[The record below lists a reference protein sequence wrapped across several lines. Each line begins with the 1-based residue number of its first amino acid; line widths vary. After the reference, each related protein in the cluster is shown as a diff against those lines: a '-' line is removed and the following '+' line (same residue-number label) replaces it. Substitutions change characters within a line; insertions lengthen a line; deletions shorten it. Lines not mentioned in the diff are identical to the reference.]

1 MSLVVDASLFKLR
14 EEYTQKVDSLRTLL
28 LDLEQINN
36 EILPEL
42 RRKYDILF
50 HSLEIDIQL
59 LTLEVSQSQRVNEL
73 LLIKY
78 QRGEEITPKVVE
90 FVLMF
95 VDKEY
100 SKYKN
105 KENNTS
111 FGLQQSSTTI
121 SSTSTETAQELSRLY
136 KELVK
141 RLHPDSHQ
149 KDAKLYEQFWH
160 LVQDS
165 FEKKNLKK
173 LRTYHSIVCTQQLSP
188 DMFLTTDS
196 EKERLLLEISTLDR
210 RFQYEQKKLSSVQSN
225 EPYIY
230 LHLLDND
237 EWIEKHSS
245 QLVKTI
251 EALQLEVEQAKK
263 VFSNLTKGI
272 TNDKNEM
279 NNSLNKNNTFEK
291 NFTDSTY
298 FGGR

>member
-1 MSLVVDASLFKLR
+1 MSLVVDTSLIKLR
-14 EEYTQKVDSLRTLL
+14 EEYTQKVNSLRTLL
-28 LDLEQINN
+28 LELEQITY

-50 HSLEIDIQL
+50 HTLEIDIQQ
-59 LTLEVSQSQRVNEL
+59 LTLDVSQSQRVNEL

-105 KENNTS
+105 TEIKTS
-111 FGLQQSSTTI
+111 FGLQQSSSTI
-121 SSTSTETAQELSRLY
+121 TSTSTEISQELSRIY

-188 DMFLTTDS
+188 EMFLTTDS

-210 RFQYEQKKLSSVQSN
+210 RYQYEQKKLTSLQSN
-225 EPYIY
+225 EPYTY

-237 EWIEKHSS
+237 EWIEKHTS
-245 QLVKTI
+245 QLNKSI
-251 EALQLEVEQAKK
+251 ETLKFEIEQAKK

-272 TNDKNEM
+272 KSDKNDL
-279 NNSLNKNNTFEK
+279 NNSVKNKNFEK